1 MDRVKMFKSFKPFKT
16 FKSLGGKPM
25 QVKNFEDLEIWKD
38 ARVLTREIYR
48 LTRDSKFAKDFALRD
63 QIRRAAMSVMSN
75 IAEGFERGGNQE
87 FIQFLYVAKA
97 SCGEVRSQLYVA
109 LDQSYVSP
117 KDCDDATKSFR
128 RLSIMISN
136 LIDYL
141 KQSGMKGS
149 KYAETRGAKSSISSV
164 RSETA

>member
-1 MDRVKMFKSFKPFKT
+1 
-16 FKSLGGKPM
+16 M

-38 ARVLTREIYR
+38 ARALTRGIYQ
-48 LTRDSKFAKDFALRD
+48 LTRDSRFSKDFGLRD
-63 QIRRAAMSVMSN
+63 QIRRATVSIVSN

-109 LDQSYVSP
+109 VDQSYVAL
-117 KDCDDATKSFR
+117 KDCDEASKSFR
-128 RLSIMISN
+128 RLSIMINN

-141 KQSGMKGS
+141 KNSGMKGS
-149 KYAETRGAKSSISSV
+149 KFTATTRPKNPTSSISS
-164 RSETA
+164 ETA